1 MSRAAD
7 DWPQQHAM
15 PPQGESTGIV
25 FEDTVLFSR
34 CLTRW
39 IEKGRPSTMKEPFEV
54 YEKLRR
60 KRIEDAFEESKNVV
74 STVSD
79 AGWLG
84 HTIKT
89 YIVPWYLW
97 FSRAN
102 REKHFV
108 EDVTVSCPL
117 SPLPPSLPPSTSAMK
132 GPAVC

>member
-1 MSRAAD
+1 
-7 DWPQQHAM
+7 M

-34 CLTRW
+34 CLARW
-39 IEKGRPSTMKEPFEV
+39 IEKGKPNTMKEAFDA

-60 KRIEDAFEESKNVV
+60 SRIEAAFEESKSVV

-79 AGWLG
+79 AGYIG

-89 YIVPWYLW
+89 YIIPWYLW
-97 FSRAN
+97 FSRAS

-108 EDVTVSCPL
+108 EDVTTVDIGCLVARCGCISWNWVYSNC
-117 SPLPPSLPPSTSAMK
+117 SLH
-132 GPAVC
+132 VLV

>member
-1 MSRAAD
+1 
-7 DWPQQHAM
+7 M

-39 IEKGRPSTMKEPFEV
+39 VEKGKTTPMKEAFDA

-84 HTIKT
+84 HKIKT
-89 YIVPWYLW
+89 TIVPWYLW
-97 FSRAN
+97 FSKGHRQA
-102 REKHFV
+102 HFL
-108 EDVTVSCPL
+108 EDVTKSDI
-117 SPLPPSLPPSTSAMK
+117 
-132 GPAVC
+132 GYN

>member
-1 MSRAAD
+1 
-7 DWPQQHAM
+7 M

-34 CLTRW
+34 CLARW
-39 IEKGRPSTMKEPFEV
+39 IEKGKPNTMKEAFDA

-60 KRIEDAFEESKNVV
+60 KSVV

-79 AGWLG
+79 AGYIG

-89 YIVPWYLW
+89 YIIPWYLW
-97 FSRAN
+97 FSRAS

-108 EDVTVSCPL
+108 EDVTTVDI
-117 SPLPPSLPPSTSAMK
+117 
-132 GPAVC
+132 GY

>member
-1 MSRAAD
+1 
-7 DWPQQHAM
+7 M

-39 IEKGRPSTMKEPFEV
+39 MEKGKPNTMKEAFEA

-60 KRIEDAFEESKNVV
+60 KRIDSAFEESKNVV

-89 YIVPWYLW
+89 FVIPWYLW
-97 FSRAN
+97 FTSTT
-102 REKHFV
+102 REAHFI
-108 EDVTVSCPL
+108 EDVT
-117 SPLPPSLPPSTSAMK
+117 TTDIHY
-132 GPAVC
+132 